1 MFVAYTEKYNQD
13 NIETC
18 MKNHVYDAPV
28 WYDRDYMTL
37 EEKKGKYY
45 IYLSIPAKATG
56 YSRYT
61 RTYRL
66 YFTEKG
72 IRAMERISFFAVMMY
87 VFFIPIMFVCS
98 VGMLLTGDIF
108 MSLVC
113 LTILVLSIW
122 LFGIKNKKNILN
134 FLSGKMEK

>member
-1 MFVAYTEKYNQD
+1 MLVTYSERYHQESIERCMEK
-13 NIETC
+13 
-18 MKNHVYDAPV
+18 HLYDAPE

-45 IYLSIPAKATG
+45 IFLSIPARATG

-61 RTYRL
+61 RTFRL

-72 IRAMERISFFAVMMY
+72 IRAMERISFFAVMMF
-87 VFFIPIMFVCS
+87 VFFNPIMFVCT

-113 LTILVLSIW
+113 LTIFTLSIW
-122 LFGIKNKKNILN
+122 FFIIRNKRNITD
-134 FLSGKMEK
+134 FLGKKMQD

>member
-1 MFVAYTEKYNQD
+1 MFVTYSEGYNQE
-13 NIETC
+13 NIEAC
-18 MKNHVYDAPV
+18 MEHHVSDAPE

-37 EEKKGKYY
+37 EKKRGKYY
-45 IYLSIPAKATG
+45 IYLSIPARATG

-72 IRAMERISFFAVMMY
+72 IRVIERISFFSVMMY
-87 VFFIPIMFVCS
+87 VFFNTIMFVCS
-98 VGMLLTGDIF
+98 IGMLLTGDIF

-113 LTILVLSIW
+113 LGILILSVW
-122 LFGIKNKKNILN
+122 LFSIRNKKNIRD
-134 FLSGKMEK
+134 FICKKM

>member
-1 MFVAYTEKYNQD
+1 MFVAYNDKYNQE
-13 NIETC
+13 NIEIH
-18 MKNHVYDAPV
+18 MGNHVYDAPE

-45 IYLSIPAKATG
+45 IYQSIPAKATG

-72 IRAMERISFFAVMMY
+72 VRAIERISFFAILMY
-87 VFFIPIMFVCS
+87 VFFNPIMFVCTI
-98 VGMLLTGDIF
+98 GMLLTGDLF

-113 LTILVLSIW
+113 LTIFVLSVWFFSIR
-122 LFGIKNKKNILN
+122 NKRNIRD
-134 FLSGKMEK
+134 FICKKMQD

>member
-1 MFVAYTEKYNQD
+1 MLVTYNEKYNRES
-13 NIETC
+13 IEGC
-18 MKNHVYDAPV
+18 MEKHVYDAPE

-61 RTYRL
+61 RTFRL

-72 IRAMERISFFAVMMY
+72 IRAIERISFFAIMMY
-87 VFFIPIMFVCS
+87 VFFNPIMFVCTI
-98 VGMLLTGDIF
+98 GMFLTGDIF
-108 MSLVC
+108 MSVVC
-113 LTILVLSIW
+113 LVILVLSVWFFTIR
-122 LFGIKNKKNILN
+122 NKRNVRD
-134 FLSGKMEK
+134 FLSKKMLE